1 MQTDYLVVA
10 PGDLPS
16 TPRRILP
23 DALTDLSLR
32 QLLSFRAVA
41 DEGSFH
47 GAAAA
52 LDYTQSAV
60 SQHVMSLETALG
72 VRLFDRGRGRRT
84 VELTEA
90 NSDEG
95 LLELVEP
102 GQLDLSFGVLPMPEG
117 PFEAVELLHDPFVL
131 VTQKDSALSK
141 LEGMPSI

>member
-1 MQTDYLVVA
+1 MATDY
-10 PGDLPS
+10 S
-16 TPRRILP
+16 TTGRTTGGAVLP

-47 GAAAA
+47 GAADA

-60 SQHVMSLETALG
+60 SQHVMGLESALG

-90 NSDEG
+90 GRLLQRHVESDHGPPPGGTRRPAG
-95 LLELVEP
+95 LR
-102 GQLDLSFGVLPMPEG
+102 GR
-117 PFEAVELLHDPFVL
+117 
-131 VTQKDSALSK
+131 
-141 LEGMPSI
+141 